1 MTERWLTTRSV
12 DALSVASETLFR
24 DRELAGFGVVV
35 EPSGRKTYVME
46 LAAAD
51 GVRRVALG
59 RHGTVSADR
68 ARKQAAA
75 LLAGDAPA
83 ETTVAEL
90 ARRYMREYVEVR
102 CKPATVAQYR
112 LTIDRHILPALGGAA
127 IAAIG
132 REQVAA
138 LQHGLADRPATAN
151 QAIATLARLI
161 EQAADWGLVPP
172 AGNPCRSVP
181 RYRVRRRE
189 RFLTEPEFRRLGAA
203 LDALEAGGGISVH
216 AAAAIRLLALT
227 GCRRNEILTLRWDRR
242 AARCRRAPAAR
253 FEDRAEDGADLPG
266 GGENPWRTAEKSRG
280 IRGSCRAASRA
291 RRYRAS
297 SCNGAAREAW
307 PGSTTSGCTTSAT
320 PSPAA
325 RWRSAR
331 ACRRSPGCSAMP
343 GCRPHRA
350 TPISRA
356 IP

>member
-1 MTERWLTTRSV
+1 M
-12 DALSVASETLFR
+12 
-24 DRELAGFGVVV
+24 VV

-112 LTIDRHILPALGGAA
+112 LTIARHILPALGGMP
-127 IAAIG
+127 IAAVG

-172 AGNPCRSVP
+172 AGNPCRAVP

-227 GCRRNEILTLRWDRR
+227 GCRRNEILTLRWDDVRLDAGELRLRDSKTGPRTVPISRR
-242 AARCRRAPAAR
+242 RRRSLANCR
-253 FEDRAEDGADLPG
+253 E
-266 GGENPWRTAEKSRG
+266 SRG

-291 RRYRAS
+291 RRYRGS
-297 SCNGAAREAW
+297 SCNGAARAAS
-307 PGSTTSGCTTSAT
+307 PGSTRSGCTTSAT
-320 PSPAA
+320 VVQAIGNFPHFSEISSTVFLPNALFF
-325 RWRSAR
+325 SIFL
-331 ACRRSPGCSAMP
+331 SDSILCSTVSSYILQFAEAY
-343 GCRPHRA
+343 RNR
-350 TPISRA
+350 I
-356 IP
+356 